1 MVASL
6 FPEDVIWMPENSVDS
21 ESTDIT
27 FGRSWLF
34 DFEAGD
40 FILSPTRK
48 ISTAA
53 DTAAWVMWCE
63 KTVRTPRYRHLI
75 YSRDYGQEYDDLI
88 GRGYSRAVLESEI
101 ERMTTEALM
110 VDPRTAGVDSFTFE
124 WSSDACQFTCNV
136 KNVRDETITL
146 EGGVS
151 V

>member
-1 MVASL
+1 
-6 FPEDVIWMPENSVDS
+6 
-21 ESTDIT
+21 
-27 FGRSWLF
+27 
-34 DFEAGD
+34 
-40 FILSPTRK
+40 
-48 ISTAA
+48 
-53 DTAAWVMWCE
+53 MWCE
-63 KTVRTPRYRHLI
+63 KAVRTPRYRHLI

-124 WSSDACQFTCNV
+124 WSSYACQFTCNV